1 MIPRDRSW
9 QAFTVRPKPR
19 PSVADSV
26 GSDDHMHSWYRAL
39 RKVTRHGTPG
49 KYYDEPQ
56 LGFCTFVRGYPSR
69 RGAAVV
75 ALGYP
80 LFLFE
85 P

>member
-1 MIPRDRSW
+1 MAGFYSNT
-9 QAFTVRPKPR
+9 QAIAR
-19 PSVADSV
+19 PSAADSV
-26 GSDDHMHSWYRAL
+26 GS
-39 RKVTRHGTPG
+39 KVTRHGTPG

-56 LGFCTFVRGYPSR
+56 LGFCTFVRGYPS
-69 RGAAVV
+69 GVEAAVV